1 MKRLWGIDISG
12 SLVFAP
18 GAAGLGTLSFVGQ
31 TLSLEQILVVT
42 NVTRNEIIYNFA
54 DAAAGAASY
63 GLNTLTL
70 DVNTSTHSA
79 SDKIQAWVYVDDAQA
94 IDAAPQSGLAMLLTR
109 ILAAMLAPL
118 GYRKDTQRYQA
129 RTVVESGTVT
139 LVSTVTT
146 CSTVTNAAQLGGLSA
161 DRLIN
166 SANWS
171 AWADCH
177 RSRIT

>member
-1 MKRLWGIDISG
+1 MADNIGYTPGTGATVAADEIGGVLHQRVKVGI
-12 SLVFAP
+12 
-18 GAAGLGTLSFVGQ
+18 GADGTAV
-31 TLSLEQILVVT
+31 
-42 NVTRNEIIYNFA
+42 
-54 DAAAGAASY
+54 
-63 GLNTLTL
+63 
-70 DVNTSTHSA
+70 DV
-79 SDKIQAWVYVDDAQA
+79 SDSNPMP

-129 RTVVESGTVT
+129 STVVESGTVT